1 MATAALQGLGAL
13 QVLAPVLG
21 WVLVVRERL
30 IGVLVALSSHDA
42 PCMGQARTLSE
53 EQVGHSSYSP

>member
-1 MATAALQGLGAL
+1 MAAATLQGLGAL
-13 QVLAPVLG
+13 QVLAPAGHRG

-42 PCMGQARTLSE
+42 PCMGQVICQRSR
-53 EQVGHSSYSP
+53 